1 MLTELRVE
9 RRGEDCTVIFR
20 AEVRVSLYGNGQYD
34 ADMVLP
40 CGRVFD
46 VLADDCLAE
55 IVDYARKAANK
66 SREEAQ

>member
-9 RRGEDCTVIFR
+9 RRGEDCTVIFH

-34 ADMVLP
+34 ADMILP
-40 CGRVFD
+40 CGR
-46 VLADDCLAE
+46 
-55 IVDYARKAANK
+55 IVDLLSGDVFWAVEYARKAANK